1 MFSYGTGPFTYDH
14 VDAAAFAQDRRCPLL
29 SGGGGCLSHAAVAVP
44 QDAGMHATQTG
55 ADREADAS
63 SLVLGKSVSACVP
76 AHMHTIFPLPLPSH
90 SELPSFPR
98 CP

>member
-1 MFSYGTGPFTYDH
+1 M
-14 VDAAAFAQDRRCPLL
+14 
-29 SGGGGCLSHAAVAVP
+29 AVP